1 MPHRSRKNVSLTA
14 LIDVVFI
21 LLMFFMLTSTF
32 NPITSMALSS
42 SQEDTSDSNSEPQL
56 ILVYAN
62 GDLKLLTE
70 RLQRTSEAALI
81 SQLNPEHAV
90 VISAEETATLQQ
102 IVRVSSVLNHG
113 GVDFTIG
120 QPFGATL

>member
-102 IVRVSSVLNHG
+102 IVRVSSLLNHG

-120 QPFGATL
+120 QPFGAPL